1 MIRFE
6 HAWVLWLHLLLPVLG
21 WLAWREASRPRRLLA
36 PWGGEATLAR
46 LLPGWS
52 RGRALFRG
60 LLAVGA
66 LAFWITA
73 AAGPQIGTRQVEV
86 KRKGVDVVVAV
97 DVSQSMAA
105 QDLAPDRMARARHSI
120 RQLLANLKGD
130 RVALLPFSGTAYLQH
145 PLTSDYA
152 LSGLMTDLLKPG
164 LLPMPGTDI
173 GAAIRKALAT
183 YQETGPGQRVLIILS
198 DGEDLVE
205 NWVEA
210 LGQAREAGVVIYTV
224 GMGTPAGAP
233 VPDPDRPG
241 AYKLD
246 RAGGI
251 VLSRLDETVLQKLA
265 TEGGGLYLRS
275 TAGGDELVRIL
286 DRVGRMEGRE
296 LGSRRYAGWQERY
309 AAFLLPGLLLS
320 LLAWWWPAA
329 RRAPASRARMPAP
342 GAWLLLALLAA
353 PRVMAADPATAN
365 NRGLRDYGKQ
375 DFGAAAQGFGRSL
388 AARETPQARFNL
400 GDALFR
406 GGDLE
411 GAAAQYRQVAA
422 EGSGANALLAARA
435 WANLGRVLL
444 DQQRLEEAARAL
456 EEALVRRPDLAEA
469 RHNLELALR
478 RQDSQQGKSKDG
490 QDKQQQQGQDKQ
502 DSQGG
507 QQQDQQGGQK
517 QDQPGGQQG
526 QGKEQQGE
534 QGQGQQAQPQQ
545 GQGQAADSSGQAAQR
560 IDPAQLQQLLNAV
573 TAQEKQSMARQLQR
587 QPDQKHPRVEK
598 DW

>member
-6 HAWVLWLHLLLPVLG
+6 HAWVLWLHLLLPALA

-36 PWGGEATLAR
+36 PWGGEAALAR

-52 RGRALFRG
+52 SGRALFRG

-120 RQLLANLKGD
+120 RQLLENLKGD
-130 RVALLPFSGTAYLQH
+130 RVALLPFAGSAYLQH

-205 NWVEA
+205 NWEEA

-224 GMGTPAGAP
+224 GMGTTAGAP
-233 VPDPDRPG
+233 VPDPERPG
-241 AYKLD
+241 AYKQD

-251 VLSRLDETVLQKLA
+251 LLSRLDETVLQKLA

-275 TAGGDELVRIL
+275 TAGGDELVKIL

-309 AAFLLPGLLLS
+309 AAFLLPGLILS

-329 RRAPASRARMPAP
+329 RRAPASRARMPVP

-353 PRVMAADPATAN
+353 TRVMAADPATEN

-422 EGSGANALLAARA
+422 EGSGADPALAARA

-444 DQQRLEEAARAL
+444 DQQQLEEAARAL

-478 RQDSQQGKSKDG
+478 RQDSQQGQGK
-490 QDKQQQQGQDKQ
+490 DKQDQQQGKDKGDQ
-502 DSQGG
+502 QGG
-507 QQQDQQGGQK
+507 QQQDQQGGQQ
-517 QDQPGGQQG
+517 QDQPGGQQS
-526 QGKEQQGE
+526 QGR
-534 QGQGQQAQPQQ
+534 QAQPQQ
-545 GQGQAADSSGQAAQR
+545 GQGQAADSSGQAALR

-573 TAQEKQSMARQLQR
+573 SAQEKQSMARQLQR
-587 QPDQKHPRVEK
+587 RPDQPHPRVEK